1 VSADRRAG
9 RSILIVDDEA
19 GIRHGLANLFKR
31 EGFIVHCSESYG
43 QAMSALSGLSIDVAV
58 VDVRLKKD
66 RNGIDL
72 LREFKK
78 IDPDIVVIVITGYG
92 SIDSAVTSMK
102 EGAADY
108 VLKPIDN
115 IKLLDAVNKNLE
127 LRSLKS
133 QNVYLRSELFDRHLT
148 HRPVT
153 ENPELRS
160 IIRQV
165 DKIKNSPATV
175 LLAGES
181 GTGKEVLARYLHFTS
196 SRGEG
201 QFVSINCA
209 ALSESLLL
217 SELFGHERGS
227 FTGAIERKLG
237 KFEIAS
243 GGSLFLD
250 EVGDM
255 PLEIQAKLLRVIE
268 EHGFERVGGNRHIRV
283 DVRIIA
289 ATNKNLPELMARG
302 LFRDD
307 LYYRLNVVSFEV
319 PPLRRRREDIPLLA
333 RHFLDRYA
341 REYNKAV
348 STISAG
354 TMEAL
359 AAHSWPGN
367 VRELENV
374 INQAV
379 LLCDGEAIDI
389 DALKTGVFQ
398 QRADSFPQADITGIR
413 SLGEAVGR
421 ISGQAEKRIVE
432 QVLEA
437 NAYNKSKTARDLD
450 ITRKTLARKIEKYG
464 ITNPAVESPPD

>member
-1 VSADRRAG
+1 MICDHLRG

-19 GIRHGLANLFKR
+19 GIRHGLENLFKR
-31 EGFIVHCSESYG
+31 EGFDVHCSENYE
-43 QAMSALSGLSIDVAV
+43 QAMSALSSFSIDAAI
-58 VDVRLKKD
+58 VDIRLKKE
-66 RNGIDL
+66 RSGIDL
-72 LREFKK
+72 LKEFKQ
-78 IDPDIVVIVITGYG
+78 IDPDMVIIMITGYG
-92 SIDSAVTSMK
+92 SIDSAVTSIK

-133 QNVYLRSELFDRHLT
+133 ENVYLRSELFDRCLT
-148 HRPVT
+148 HRPITVD
-153 ENPELRS
+153 PELKS
-160 IIRQV
+160 IIQQV

-175 LLAGES
+175 LLTGES

-196 SRGEG
+196 SRRDG

-217 SELFGHERGS
+217 SELFGHERGA

-243 GGSLFLD
+243 GGTLFLD
-250 EVGDM
+250 EIGDM
-255 PLEIQAKLLRVIE
+255 PLEIQAKLLKVIE
-268 EHGFERVGGNRHIRV
+268 EHGFERVGSNRRIRV

-289 ATNKNLPELMARG
+289 ATNKNLEELMARG

-307 LYYRLNVVSFEV
+307 LYYRINVISFEV

-333 RHFLDRYA
+333 RYFLERYA
-341 REYNKAV
+341 REYNKIA
-348 STISAG
+348 SAISPE
-354 TMEAL
+354 TLEAL
-359 AAHSWPGN
+359 SAHDWPGN

-379 LLCDGEAIDI
+379 LLCEGDTINIDG
-389 DALKTGVFQ
+389 LKTRVISSEGQ
-398 QRADSFPQADITGIR
+398 QSSQADITGIR
-413 SLGEAVGR
+413 SLREAVLR
-421 ISGQAEKRIVE
+421 ISE
-432 QVLEA
+432 QVEKQIVTRMLER
-437 NAYNKSKTARDLD
+437 NGYNKSKTARELD
-450 ITRKTLARKIEKYG
+450 VTRKTLTRKIEKYG
-464 ITNPAVESPPD
+464 ISIPAAKPRV